1 MRNGDDNRQ
10 KEHKAIRNMSKKRT
24 NSRADLKKV
33 LDRGH
38 HKEKVMEEGDV
49 LPNEEEIAYIDMAD
63 NEESA
68 PMHSSIEQSEN
79 TELEQKEKAGKQ
91 ELHPLSDEEKKECLD
106 VIRERWPQIKTKV
119 GLLDVLNTALV
130 VLYGRDARK
139 LRLRTLNY
147 YAYSS
152 HNKNRYITFQVP
164 KKKKGEFRTIDA
176 PCAGLKMIQRALNL
190 IFQTIYIPH
199 EAAMGFVPGRSVVT
213 NAKVHVGQKYVY
225 NIDLKD
231 FFPSITSGRL
241 FKRLLVAPFSMDKKV
256 ASLVADLCCYT
267 NANGQNVL
275 PQGAP
280 TSPTITNFISE
291 HLDRKL
297 SKLAR
302 AYGMKYTRYADDI
315 TFSCSSNIFAEDGKF
330 CKSLRNII
338 EQEEHFT
345 INSNKTRLCHV
356 GERQEVTGLT
366 VNERPNVTRRYVK
379 QVRLFLHIWEAKGLP
394 EAQRLFEKHY
404 TPKTTRPN
412 VGIPHIENVI
422 AGKLLYL
429 KMVKG
434 EDDGTYMKLYE
445 HFLKLITSTEG
456 VENSTLDKKL
466 VNSNTSS
473 NLIGQD
479 MDSLVQDLNVTLDS
493 IISNYG

>member
-1 MRNGDDNRQ
+1 
-10 KEHKAIRNMSKKRT
+10 MSKKKA
-24 NSRADLKKV
+24 NSKSDLKKV
-33 LDRGH
+33 LDRNRP
-38 HKEKVMEEGDV
+38 KEEKVAAKVDMQMEAEEGVAIIDFDDDSASSSEDV
-49 LPNEEEIAYIDMAD
+49 Q
-63 NEESA
+63 
-68 PMHSSIEQSEN
+68 IETTGN
-79 TELEQKEKAGKQ
+79 PKTEQKEDCVKQ
-91 ELHPLSDEEKKECLD
+91 VTHPLSEEEKEECLAE
-106 VIRERWPQIKTKV
+106 IRERWPHIKTKES
-119 GLLDVLNTALV
+119 LLSILNVALIL
-130 VLYGRDARK
+130 LYGRDARK
-139 LRLRTLNY
+139 LTLRMLNY

-152 HNKNRYITFQVP
+152 HNKKRYITFQVP

-190 IFQTIYIPH
+190 IFQTIYTPH
-199 EAAMGFVPGRSVVT
+199 EAAMGFVPHRSVVT
-213 NAKVHVGQKYVY
+213 NARVHVGQKYVY

-241 FKRLLVAPFSMDKKV
+241 FKRLLVAPFNMDEEM
-256 ASLVADLCCYT
+256 ASLVTDLCCYT
-267 NANGQNVL
+267 NADGKNVL

-315 TFSCSSNIFAEDGKF
+315 TFSCSSNMFAEDGKF

-338 EQEEHFT
+338 EEEEHFK
-345 INSNKTRLCHV
+345 INTDKTRLCHS

-366 VNERPNVTRRYVK
+366 VNEQTNVTRKYVK
-379 QVRLFLHIWEAKGLP
+379 QIRLFLHIWEAKGLP

-434 EDDGTYMKLYE
+434 ENDETYRKLTARLE
-445 HFLKLITSTEG
+445 QLVGISNAPSISPMPTNNLVTNKKTT
-456 VENSTLDKKL
+456 NSVTL
-466 VNSNTSS
+466 SS
-473 NLIGQD
+473 NEILEEFI
-479 MDSLVQDLNVTLDS
+479 VLNALLE
-493 IISNYG
+493 

>member
-1 MRNGDDNRQ
+1 M
-10 KEHKAIRNMSKKRT
+10 
-24 NSRADLKKV
+24 
-33 LDRGH
+33 
-38 HKEKVMEEGDV
+38 
-49 LPNEEEIAYIDMAD
+49 
-63 NEESA
+63 
-68 PMHSSIEQSEN
+68 
-79 TELEQKEKAGKQ
+79 
-91 ELHPLSDEEKKECLD
+91 
-106 VIRERWPQIKTKV
+106 
-119 GLLDVLNTALV
+119 
-130 VLYGRDARK
+130 
-139 LRLRTLNY
+139 LNY

-152 HNKNRYITFQVP
+152 HNKKRYITFQVP

-190 IFQTIYIPH
+190 IFQTIYTPH
-199 EAAMGFVPGRSVVT
+199 EAAMGFVPHRSVVT
-213 NAKVHVGQKYVY
+213 NARVHVGQKYVY

-241 FKRLLVAPFSMDKKV
+241 FKRLQVAPFSMDKKM
-256 ASLVADLCCYT
+256 ASIVTDLCCYT
-267 NANGQNVL
+267 NADGKNVL

-315 TFSCSSNIFAEDGKF
+315 TFSCSSNMFAEDDKF

-338 EQEEHFT
+338 ENEEHFK
-345 INSNKTRLCHV
+345 INTDKTRLCHS

-366 VNERPNVTRRYVK
+366 VNEQTNVTRKYVK
-379 QVRLFLHIWEAKGLP
+379 QIRLFLHIWEAKGLP
-394 EAQRLFEKHY
+394 EAQRFFEKHY

-429 KMVKG
+429 KMVIGMTSIK
-434 EDDGTYMKLYE
+434 E
-445 HFLKLITSTEG
+445 FLLG
-456 VENSTLDKKL
+456 
-466 VNSNTSS
+466 
-473 NLIGQD
+473 
-479 MDSLVQDLNVTLDS
+479 
-493 IISNYG
+493 

>member
-1 MRNGDDNRQ
+1 M
-10 KEHKAIRNMSKKRT
+10 KL
-24 NSRADLKKV
+24 SREYL
-33 LDRGH
+33 
-38 HKEKVMEEGDV
+38 
-49 LPNEEEIAYIDMAD
+49 
-63 NEESA
+63 
-68 PMHSSIEQSEN
+68 
-79 TELEQKEKAGKQ
+79 
-91 ELHPLSDEEKKECLD
+91 
-106 VIRERWPQIKTKV
+106 
-119 GLLDVLNTALV
+119 
-130 VLYGRDARK
+130 
-139 LRLRTLNY
+139 
-147 YAYSS
+147 
-152 HNKNRYITFQVP
+152 
-164 KKKKGEFRTIDA
+164 
-176 PCAGLKMIQRALNL
+176 
-190 IFQTIYIPH
+190 
-199 EAAMGFVPGRSVVT
+199 
-213 NAKVHVGQKYVY
+213 
-225 NIDLKD
+225 
-231 FFPSITSGRL
+231 
-241 FKRLLVAPFSMDKKV
+241 
-256 ASLVADLCCYT
+256 YT
-267 NANGQNVL
+267 NADGKNVL

-280 TSPTITNFISE
+280 TSPTVTNFISE

-315 TFSCSSNIFAEDGKF
+315 TFSCSSNMFAEDGKF
-330 CKSLRNII
+330 CKSLHNII
-338 EQEEHFT
+338 EKEEHFT
-345 INSNKTRLCHV
+345 INPDKTRLCHV

-445 HFLKLITSTEG
+445 HYLKLVASTGG
-456 VENSTLDKKL
+456 VGDSSSDKKL

-473 NLIGQD
+473 NLVGQD
-479 MDSLVQDLNVTLDS
+479 MDFLLQDLNVTLDS

>member
-1 MRNGDDNRQ
+1 
-10 KEHKAIRNMSKKRT
+10 MSKKKA
-24 NSRADLKKV
+24 NSKSDLKKV
-33 LDRGH
+33 LDRNRQ
-38 HKEKVMEEGDV
+38 KEEKVVAKVDMQIEAAEEVAIIDFDDDDTSSS
-49 LPNEEEIAYIDMAD
+49 EEVQ
-63 NEESA
+63 
-68 PMHSSIEQSEN
+68 IEPTGNPKPDQREDG
-79 TELEQKEKAGKQ
+79 AKQ
-91 ELHPLSDEEKKECLD
+91 VAHPLSEEEKEECLEE
-106 VIRERWPQIKTKV
+106 IRERWPHIKTKES
-119 GLLDVLNTALV
+119 LLSILNVALIF
-130 VLYGRDARK
+130 LYGRNARK
-139 LRLRTLNY
+139 LTLRMLNY

-152 HNKNRYITFQVP
+152 HNKKRYITFQVP

-190 IFQTIYIPH
+190 IFQTIYSPH
-199 EAAMGFVPGRSVVT
+199 DAAMGFVPQRSVVT

-241 FKRLLVAPFSMDKKV
+241 FKRLQVAPFNMDKNM
-256 ASLVADLCCYT
+256 ASLVTDLCCYT
-267 NANGQNVL
+267 NADGKNVL

-302 AYGMKYTRYADDI
+302 AYGMRYTRYADDI
-315 TFSCSSNIFAEDGKF
+315 TFSCSSNMFAEDGKF

-338 EQEEHFT
+338 ENEEHFK
-345 INSNKTRLCHV
+345 INTDKTRLCHS

-366 VNERPNVTRRYVK
+366 VNEQTNVTRKYIK
-379 QVRLFLHIWEAKGLP
+379 QIRLFLHIWEAKGLP

-434 EDDGTYMKLYE
+434 ENDETYRKLTARLE
-445 HFLKLITSTEG
+445 QLVGISNAPSISPMPTNNLVTNKNTT
-456 VENSTLDKKL
+456 NSVTL
-466 VNSNTSS
+466 SS
-473 NLIGQD
+473 NEILEEFIA
-479 MDSLVQDLNVTLDS
+479 LNALLE
-493 IISNYG
+493 

>member
-1 MRNGDDNRQ
+1 
-10 KEHKAIRNMSKKRT
+10 MSKKKA
-24 NSRADLKKV
+24 NSKSDLKKV
-33 LDRGH
+33 LDRNRP
-38 HKEKVMEEGDV
+38 KEEKVAAKVDMQMEA
-49 LPNEEEIAYIDMAD
+49 EEEVAIIDFD
-63 NEESA
+63 DDSA
-68 PMHSSIEQSEN
+68 SSSEDVQIETTGN
-79 TELEQKEKAGKQ
+79 PKTEQKEDGVKQ
-91 ELHPLSDEEKKECLD
+91 VTHPLSEEEKEECLEE
-106 VIRERWPQIKTKV
+106 IRERWPHIKTKES
-119 GLLDVLNTALV
+119 LLSILNVALIL
-130 VLYGRDARK
+130 LYGRDARK
-139 LRLRTLNY
+139 LTLRMLNY

-152 HNKNRYITFQVP
+152 HNKKRYITFQVP

-199 EAAMGFVPGRSVVT
+199 EAAMGFVPHRSVVT

-241 FKRLLVAPFSMDKKV
+241 FKRLQVAPFSMDKKM
-256 ASLVADLCCYT
+256 ASIVTDLCCYT
-267 NANGQNVL
+267 NADGKNVL

-297 SKLAR
+297 TKLAR
-302 AYGMKYTRYADDI
+302 AYGMRYTRYADDI
-315 TFSCSSNIFAEDGKF
+315 TFSCSSNMFAEDGKF

-338 EQEEHFT
+338 EEEEHFK
-345 INSNKTRLCHV
+345 INTDKTRLCHS

-366 VNERPNVTRRYVK
+366 VNEQTNVTRKYVK
-379 QVRLFLHIWEAKGLP
+379 QIRLFLHIWEAKGLP
-394 EAQRLFEKHY
+394 EAQRFFEKHY

-434 EDDGTYMKLYE
+434 ENDETYRKLYE
-445 HFLKLITSTEG
+445 RLIKIFTGDANESEPAA
-456 VENSTLDKKL
+456 
-466 VNSNTSS
+466 NTPD
-473 NLIGQD
+473 NNKNNTPKQD
-479 MDSLVQDLNVTLDS
+479 TNSLVDDLNASLDA
-493 IISNYG
+493 IINSYG

>member
-1 MRNGDDNRQ
+1 MGMTIAKRKKNV
-10 KEHKAIRNMSKKRT
+10 RNMSKKRT
-24 NSRADLKKV
+24 NNKADLKKI

-38 HKEKVMEEGDV
+38 HKERATEEIDM
-49 LPNEEEIAYIDMAD
+49 LQNAEEVIAYIDLAD
-63 NEESA
+63 VEQSA
-68 PMHSSIEQSEN
+68 PADSPIAQNEN
-79 TELEQKEKAGKQ
+79 TEPNLKEDEGKH
-91 ELHPLSDEEKKECLD
+91 EFHPLSDEEKKEYLD
-106 VIRERWPQIKTKV
+106 SIREKWPKIKTKV
-119 GLLDVLNTALV
+119 GLLDVLNTALI
-130 VLYGRDARK
+130 VLYGKDVRRLK
-139 LRLRTLNY
+139 LRTLNY

-152 HNKNRYITFQVP
+152 HNKKRYITFQVP
-164 KKKKGEFRTIDA
+164 KKKKGEFRTIYA
-176 PCAGLKMIQRALNL
+176 PCTGLKMIQRALNL
-190 IFQTIYIPH
+190 IFQTIYSPH

-213 NAKVHVGQKYVY
+213 NSQVHVGQKYVY

-241 FKRLLVAPFSMDKKV
+241 FKRLLVAPFCMDKKV

-315 TFSCSSNIFAEDGKF
+315 TFSCSSNMFAEDGKF

-345 INSNKTRLCHV
+345 INPDKTRLCHV

-366 VNERPNVTRRYVK
+366 VNKQPNVTRKYIK

-394 EAQRLFEKHY
+394 EAQRFFEKYY

-412 VGIPHIENVI
+412 VGIPHIENVV

-429 KMVKG
+429 KMVVGKDN
-434 EDDGTYMKLYE
+434 EMYRRLNSRIVALLNTRSETNMMLPT
-445 HFLKLITSTEG
+445 LK
-456 VENSTLDKKL
+456 
-466 VNSNTSS
+466 
-473 NLIGQD
+473 
-479 MDSLVQDLNVTLDS
+479 DS
-493 IISNYG
+493 IDIKLSSDKEILEEFIALNELLE

>member
-1 MRNGDDNRQ
+1 
-10 KEHKAIRNMSKKRT
+10 MSKKKA
-24 NSRADLKKV
+24 NSKSDLKKV
-33 LDRGH
+33 LDRNRP
-38 HKEKVMEEGDV
+38 KEEKVAAKVDMQMES
-49 LPNEEEIAYIDMAD
+49 EEEVAIIDFD
-63 NEESA
+63 DDSA
-68 PMHSSIEQSEN
+68 SSSEDVQIETTGN
-79 TELEQKEKAGKQ
+79 PKTEQKEDGVKQ
-91 ELHPLSDEEKKECLD
+91 VTHPLSEEEKEECLAE
-106 VIRERWPQIKTKV
+106 IRERWPHIKTKES
-119 GLLDVLNTALV
+119 LLSILNVALIL
-130 VLYGRDARK
+130 LYGRDARK
-139 LRLRTLNY
+139 LTLRMLNY

-152 HNKNRYITFQVP
+152 HNKKRYITFQVP

-190 IFQTIYIPH
+190 IFHTIYTPH
-199 EAAMGFVPGRSVVT
+199 EAAMGFVPHRSVVT
-213 NAKVHVGQKYVY
+213 NARVHVGQKYVY

-241 FKRLLVAPFSMDKKV
+241 FKRLQVAPFSMDKKM
-256 ASLVADLCCYT
+256 ASLVTDLCCYT
-267 NANGQNVL
+267 NADGKNVL

-315 TFSCSSNIFAEDGKF
+315 TFSCSSNMFAEDGKF

-338 EQEEHFT
+338 EEEEHFK
-345 INSNKTRLCHV
+345 INTDKTRLCHS

-366 VNERPNVTRRYVK
+366 VNEQTNVTRKYVK
-379 QVRLFLHIWEAKGLP
+379 QIRLFLHIWEAKGLP

-434 EDDGTYMKLYE
+434 EKDDIYRKINARLDLLVGMGKAPSINPMPTNTPVTNTKE
-445 HFLKLITSTEG
+445 I
-456 VENSTLDKKL
+456 NSVTL
-466 VNSNTSS
+466 SS
-473 NLIGQD
+473 NEILDEFIA
-479 MDSLVQDLNVTLDS
+479 LNALLE
-493 IISNYG
+493 

>member
-1 MRNGDDNRQ
+1 MSDGNGNRE
-10 KEHKAIRNMSKKRT
+10 KGNKNKHSMSKRKA
-24 NSRADLKKV
+24 NSKSDLKKV
-33 LDRGH
+33 LDRNRPK
-38 HKEKVMEEGDV
+38 KEKVAAKVDMQMEA
-49 LPNEEEIAYIDMAD
+49 EEEAAIIDFDDDGA
-63 NEESA
+63 
-68 PMHSSIEQSEN
+68 SSSEDVQIEPTGN
-79 TELEQKEKAGKQ
+79 PKTEQKKDGVKQ
-91 ELHPLSDEEKKECLD
+91 VAHPLSEEEKEECLEE
-106 VIRERWPQIKTKV
+106 IRERWPHIKTKES
-119 GLLDVLNTALV
+119 LLSILNVALTI
-130 VLYGRDARK
+130 LYGRDARK
-139 LRLRTLNY
+139 LTLRMLNY

-152 HNKNRYITFQVP
+152 HNKKRYVTFQVP

-176 PCAGLKMIQRALNL
+176 PCAGLKMFQRALNL
-190 IFQTIYIPH
+190 IFQTIYTPH
-199 EAAMGFVPGRSVVT
+199 EAAMGFVPHRSVVT
-213 NAKVHVGQKYVY
+213 NARVHVGQKYVY

-241 FKRLLVAPFSMDKKV
+241 FKRLLVAPFSMDKKM
-256 ASLVADLCCYT
+256 ASIVTDLCCYT
-267 NANGQNVL
+267 NADGRNVL

-315 TFSCSSNIFAEDGKF
+315 TFSCSSNLFAKDGKF
-330 CKSLRNII
+330 CKSLHNIV
-338 EQEEHFT
+338 ENEEHFK
-345 INSNKTRLCHV
+345 INTNKTRLCHS

-366 VNERPNVTRRYVK
+366 VNEQTNVTRKYVK
-379 QVRLFLHIWEAKGLP
+379 QIRLFLHIWEAKGLP

-434 EDDGTYMKLYE
+434 ENDETYRKLYE
-445 HFLKLITSTEG
+445 RLMKIFTGDANESEPSASTHD
-456 VENSTLDKKL
+456 NNK
-466 VNSNTSS
+466 NNTSK
-473 NLIGQD
+473 QD
-479 MDSLVQDLNVTLDS
+479 TNSLVDDLNASLDA
-493 IISNYG
+493 IINSHG

>member
-1 MRNGDDNRQ
+1 
-10 KEHKAIRNMSKKRT
+10 MSKKKA
-24 NSRADLKKV
+24 NSKSDLKKV
-33 LDRGH
+33 LDRNR
-38 HKEKVMEEGDV
+38 HKEEKVAPKVDMQIDA
-49 LPNEEEIAYIDMAD
+49 EEEVAYIDLEDVDTNLSAD
-63 NEESA
+63 VQNDQNDNAE
-68 PMHSSIEQSEN
+68 PD
-79 TELEQKEKAGKQ
+79 QKEDSGKQ
-91 ELHPLSDEEKKECLD
+91 NAHPLSEEEKEECLEE
-106 VIRERWPQIKTKV
+106 IRERWPHIKTKESLV
-119 GLLDVLNTALV
+119 SILNVALIL
-130 VLYGRDARK
+130 LYGKDARK
-139 LRLRTLNY
+139 LTLRMLNY

-152 HNKNRYITFQVP
+152 HNKKRYITFQVP

-190 IFQTIYIPH
+190 IFQTIYTPH
-199 EAAMGFVPGRSVVT
+199 EAAMGFVPHRSVVT
-213 NAKVHVGQKYVY
+213 NARVHVGQKYVY

-241 FKRLLVAPFSMDKKV
+241 FKRLQVAPFSMDKKM
-256 ASLVADLCCYT
+256 ASLVTDLCCYT
-267 NANGQNVL
+267 NADGKNVL

-315 TFSCSSNIFAEDGKF
+315 TFSCSSNMFAEDGKF
-330 CKSLRNII
+330 CKSLHNIV
-338 EQEEHFT
+338 ENEEHFK
-345 INSNKTRLCHV
+345 INTDKTRLCHS

-366 VNERPNVTRRYVK
+366 VNEHTNVTRKYVK
-379 QVRLFLHIWEAKGLP
+379 QIRLFLHIWEAKGLP
-394 EAQRLFEKHY
+394 EAQRFFEKHY

-434 EDDGTYMKLYE
+434 EKDDIYRKINAKLDLLVGME
-445 HFLKLITSTEG
+445 KAPSINPMPTNTPVTNTKEI
-456 VENSTLDKKL
+456 NSVTL
-466 VNSNTSS
+466 SS
-473 NLIGQD
+473 NEILEEF
-479 MDSLVQDLNVTLDS
+479 VALNALLE
-493 IISNYG
+493 

>member
-1 MRNGDDNRQ
+1 
-10 KEHKAIRNMSKKRT
+10 MSKKKA
-24 NSRADLKKV
+24 NSKSDLKKV
-33 LDRGH
+33 LDRNRP
-38 HKEKVMEEGDV
+38 KEEKVAAKVDMQMEA
-49 LPNEEEIAYIDMAD
+49 EEEVAIIDFD
-63 NEESA
+63 DDSA
-68 PMHSSIEQSEN
+68 SSSEDVQIETTGN
-79 TELEQKEKAGKQ
+79 PKTEQKEDGVKQ
-91 ELHPLSDEEKKECLD
+91 VTHPLSEEEKEECLAE
-106 VIRERWPQIKTKV
+106 IRERWPHIKTKES
-119 GLLDVLNTALV
+119 LLSILNVALIL
-130 VLYGRDARK
+130 LYGRDARK
-139 LRLRTLNY
+139 LTLRMLNY

-152 HNKNRYITFQVP
+152 HNKKRYITFQVP

-199 EAAMGFVPGRSVVT
+199 EAAMGFVPHRSVVT
-213 NAKVHVGQKYVY
+213 NARVHVGQKYVY

-241 FKRLLVAPFSMDKKV
+241 FKRLQVAPFSMDKKM
-256 ASLVADLCCYT
+256 ASIVTDLCCYT
-267 NANGQNVL
+267 NADGKNVL

-315 TFSCSSNIFAEDGKF
+315 TFSCSSNMFAEDGKF

-338 EQEEHFT
+338 EEEEHFK
-345 INSNKTRLCHV
+345 INTDKTRLCHS

-366 VNERPNVTRRYVK
+366 VNEQTNVTQKYVK
-379 QVRLFLHIWEAKGLP
+379 QIRLFLHIWEAKGLP
-394 EAQRLFEKHY
+394 EAQRFFEKHY

-429 KMVKG
+429 KMVIG
-434 EDDGTYMKLYE
+434 EDRDMYKRLASRLDVLVGNTQE
-445 HFLKLITSTEG
+445 S
-456 VENSTLDKKL
+456 NSTDISPKDKGVVSVSEEGKL
-466 VNSNTSS
+466 P
-473 NLIGQD
+473 LEKEI
-479 MDSLVQDLNVTLDS
+479 LRELNALRELLE
-493 IISNYG
+493 

>member
-1 MRNGDDNRQ
+1 
-10 KEHKAIRNMSKKRT
+10 MSKKKA
-24 NSRADLKKV
+24 NSKSDLKKV
-33 LDRGH
+33 LDRNRKKEEKVVAKIDMQIEAEEEVAIIDFDDDGASSSEDVQIEPTGNPKTE
-38 HKEKVMEEGDV
+38 HKEDGV
-49 LPNEEEIAYIDMAD
+49 
-63 NEESA
+63 
-68 PMHSSIEQSEN
+68 
-79 TELEQKEKAGKQ
+79 KQ
-91 ELHPLSDEEKKECLD
+91 DIHPLSEEEKEECLEE
-106 VIRERWPQIKTKV
+106 IREGWPHVKTKES
-119 GLLDVLNTALV
+119 LLSILNVALTF
-130 VLYGRDARK
+130 LYGRDARK
-139 LRLRTLNY
+139 LTLRMLNY

-152 HNKNRYITFQVP
+152 HNKKRYVTFQVP

-190 IFQTIYIPH
+190 IFQTIYTPH
-199 EAAMGFVPGRSVVT
+199 EAAMGFVPQRSVVT
-213 NAKVHVGQKYVY
+213 NARVHVGQKYVY

-241 FKRLLVAPFSMDKKV
+241 FKRLQVAPFSMDKKM
-256 ASLVADLCCYT
+256 ASIVTDLCCYT
-267 NANGQNVL
+267 NADGKNVL

-315 TFSCSSNIFAEDGKF
+315 TFSCSSNMFAEDGKF
-330 CKSLRNII
+330 CKSLHNII
-338 EQEEHFT
+338 EKEEHFT
-345 INSNKTRLCHV
+345 INPDKTRICHV

-366 VNERPNVTRRYVK
+366 VNERPNVTRRYIK

-445 HFLKLITSTEG
+445 HFLKLIASTEG
-456 VENSTLDKKL
+456 VEDSTLDKKL

-479 MDSLVQDLNVTLDS
+479 MDFLVQDLNVTLDS

>member
-1 MRNGDDNRQ
+1 
-10 KEHKAIRNMSKKRT
+10 MSKKT
-24 NSRADLKKV
+24 NNKTDLKKV
-33 LDRGH
+33 LDRNH
-38 HKEKVMEEGDV
+38 HKEEMVVAKVDMQME
-49 LPNEEEIAYIDMAD
+49 PEEEIADIDLAD
-63 NEESA
+63 DDVPS
-68 PMHSSIEQSEN
+68 MVTQSEQDVKAKLN
-79 TELEQKEKAGKQ
+79 QKENDAKYDI
-91 ELHPLSDEEKKECLD
+91 HPLSEDEKEECLE
-106 VIRERWPQIKTKV
+106 VIRERWPQIKTKES
-119 GLLDVLNTALV
+119 LLSILNVALLL
-130 VLYGRDARK
+130 LYGRDARK
-139 LRLRTLNY
+139 LTLRMLNY

-152 HNKNRYITFQVP
+152 HNQKRYITFQVP

-190 IFQTIYIPH
+190 IFQTIYTPH
-199 EAAMGFVPGRSVVT
+199 EAAMGFVPHRSVVT

-241 FKRLLVAPFSMDKKV
+241 FKRLQVAPFNMDEKI
-256 ASLVADLCCYT
+256 ASLVTDLCCYT
-267 NANGQNVL
+267 NADGKNVL

-315 TFSCSSNIFAEDGKF
+315 TFSCSSNMFAEEGKF

-338 EQEEHFT
+338 EEEEHFK
-345 INSNKTRLCHV
+345 INTDKTRLCHS

-366 VNERPNVTRRYVK
+366 VNEHTNVTRKYVK
-379 QVRLFLHIWEAKGLP
+379 QVRLLLHIWEAKGIS
-394 EAQRLFEKHY
+394 EAQWFFEKHY
-404 TPKTTRPN
+404 TSKTTRSN
-412 VGIPHIENVI
+412 AGIPHIENVI

-434 EDDGTYMKLYE
+434 EHNEIYRKMNTRRDRLVTVGQSASVFTSDLTRKKIPSVPIENILSDDRKVLE
-445 HFLKLITSTEG
+445 EFIA
-456 VENSTLDKKL
+456 
-466 VNSNTSS
+466 
-473 NLIGQD
+473 
-479 MDSLVQDLNVTLDS
+479 LNRLLE
-493 IISNYG
+493 

>member
-1 MRNGDDNRQ
+1 
-10 KEHKAIRNMSKKRT
+10 MSKKKT
-24 NSRADLKKV
+24 NRKSELKKV
-33 LDRGH
+33 LDRNRQ
-38 HKEKVMEEGDV
+38 KEEKVAVKVDMQMEAERTD
-49 LPNEEEIAYIDMAD
+49 AYIDD
-63 NEESA
+63 NASVLFTNVQINPTGKPE
-68 PMHSSIEQSEN
+68 P
-79 TELEQKEKAGKQ
+79 EQKEGGAKQ
-91 ELHPLSDEEKKECLD
+91 DTHPLSEEEKKECLEE
-106 VIRERWPQIKTKV
+106 IRERWPHIKTKES
-119 GLLDVLNTALV
+119 LLSILNIALIF
-130 VLYGRDARK
+130 LYGKDARK
-139 LRLRTLNY
+139 LTLRMMNY

-152 HNKNRYITFQVP
+152 HNKNRYVTFQVP

-190 IFQTIYIPH
+190 IFQTIYTPH
-199 EAAMGFVPGRSVVT
+199 EAAMGFVPQRSVVT
-213 NAKVHVGQKYVY
+213 NARVHMGQKYVY

-241 FKRLLVAPFSMDKKV
+241 FKRLQVAPFCMDKKM
-256 ASLVADLCCYT
+256 ASIVTDLCCYT
-267 NANGQNVL
+267 NADGKNVL

-302 AYGMKYTRYADDI
+302 AYGMRYTRYADDI
-315 TFSCSSNIFAEDGKF
+315 TFSCSSNMFAEDGKF

-338 EQEEHFT
+338 ENEEHFK
-345 INSNKTRLCHV
+345 INTDKTRLCHC

-366 VNERPNVTRRYVK
+366 VNERTNVTRKYVK
-379 QVRLFLHIWEAKGLP
+379 QIRLFLHIWEAKGLP

-434 EDDGTYMKLYE
+434 EKDETYRKLYE
-445 HFLKLITSTEG
+445 RLMKIFTGDANESEPAASTP
-456 VENSTLDKKL
+456 DKNK
-466 VNSNTSS
+466 
-473 NLIGQD
+473 NLISKQGTNTLLD
-479 MDSLVQDLNVTLDS
+479 DLNASLDA
-493 IISNYG
+493 IINNYG

>member
-1 MRNGDDNRQ
+1 MSNGNDNREKGNKNKQ
-10 KEHKAIRNMSKKRT
+10 SMSKKKT
-24 NSRADLKKV
+24 NGKSDLKKV
-33 LDRGH
+33 LDHNRQKKG
-38 HKEKVMEEGDV
+38 KAVEKVDMQVEA
-49 LPNEEEIAYIDMAD
+49 EEEIPIIDIDDDDPVLLMGMEFGPD
-63 NEESA
+63 DDPEPDPKEEGAKQDSR
-68 PMHSSIEQSEN
+68 HLSE
-79 TELEQKEKAGKQ
+79 
-91 ELHPLSDEEKKECLD
+91 EEKEACLEE
-106 VIRERWPQIKTKV
+106 IRVGWSQMKTKESLV
-119 GLLDVLNTALV
+119 SILNVALTI
-130 VLYGRDARK
+130 LYGRDARK
-139 LRLRTLNY
+139 LTLRMLNY

-152 HNKNRYITFQVP
+152 HNKKRYVTFQVP

-190 IFQTIYIPH
+190 IFQTIYTPH
-199 EAAMGFVPGRSVVT
+199 EAAMGFVPHRSVVT
-213 NAKVHVGQKYVY
+213 NARVHVGQKYVY

-241 FKRLLVAPFSMDKKV
+241 FKRLQVAPFSMDKKM
-256 ASLVADLCCYT
+256 ASIITDLCCYT
-267 NANGQNVL
+267 NADGKNVL

-315 TFSCSSNIFAEDGKF
+315 TFSCSSNMFAEDGKF

-338 EQEEHFT
+338 EEEEHFK
-345 INSNKTRLCHV
+345 INTDKTRLCHS

-366 VNERPNVTRRYVK
+366 VNEQTNVTRKYVK
-379 QVRLFLHIWEAKGLP
+379 QIRLFLHIWEAKGLP
-394 EAQRLFEKHY
+394 EAQRFFEKHY

-422 AGKLLYL
+422 VGKLLYL

-434 EDDGTYMKLYE
+434 ENDETYRKLYE
-445 HFLKLITSTEG
+445 RLMKIFTGDANESKPAASTHD
-456 VENSTLDKKL
+456 NNK
-466 VNSNTSS
+466 NNTSK
-473 NLIGQD
+473 QD
-479 MDSLVQDLNVTLDS
+479 TNSLVEDLNASLDA
-493 IISNYG
+493 IINSYG

>member
-1 MRNGDDNRQ
+1 
-10 KEHKAIRNMSKKRT
+10 MSKKKA
-24 NSRADLKKV
+24 NSKSDLKKV
-33 LDRGH
+33 LDRNRK
-38 HKEKVMEEGDV
+38 KEEKIVAKVDMQMEA
-49 LPNEEEIAYIDMAD
+49 EEEVAIIDFD
-63 NEESA
+63 DDSA
-68 PMHSSIEQSEN
+68 SSSEDVQIETTGN
-79 TELEQKEKAGKQ
+79 PKTEQKEDGVKQ
-91 ELHPLSDEEKKECLD
+91 ATHPLSEKEKEECLAD
-106 VIRERWPQIKTKV
+106 IRERWPHIKTKES
-119 GLLDVLNTALV
+119 LLSILNVALTF
-130 VLYGRDARK
+130 LYGKNARK
-139 LRLRTLNY
+139 LTLRMLNY

-152 HNKNRYITFQVP
+152 HNKKRYVTFQVP

-190 IFQTIYIPH
+190 IFQTIYTPH
-199 EAAMGFVPGRSVVT
+199 EAAMGFVPHRSVVT
-213 NAKVHVGQKYVY
+213 NARVHVGQKYVY

-231 FFPSITSGRL
+231 FFPSIISGRL
-241 FKRLLVAPFSMDKKV
+241 FKRLQVAPFNMDKKM
-256 ASLVADLCCYT
+256 ASIVTDLCCYT
-267 NANGQNVL
+267 NADGKNVL

-315 TFSCSSNIFAEDGKF
+315 TFSCSSNMFAEDGKF

-338 EQEEHFT
+338 EEEEHFK
-345 INSNKTRLCHV
+345 INTDKTRLCHS
-356 GERQEVTGLT
+356 GKRQEVTGLT
-366 VNERPNVTRRYVK
+366 VNEQTNVTRKYVK
-379 QVRLFLHIWEAKGLP
+379 QIRLFLHIWEAKGLP

-434 EDDGTYMKLYE
+434 EKDDIYRKINARLDLLVGMGKASSINPIPTNTPVTNTKE
-445 HFLKLITSTEG
+445 I
-456 VENSTLDKKL
+456 NSVTL
-466 VNSNTSS
+466 SS
-473 NLIGQD
+473 NEILEEFIA
-479 MDSLVQDLNVTLDS
+479 LNALLE
-493 IISNYG
+493 

>member
-1 MRNGDDNRQ
+1 MSNGNDNREKGNKKKQ
-10 KEHKAIRNMSKKRT
+10 SMSKKKT
-24 NSRADLKKV
+24 NSKSDLKKV
-33 LDRGH
+33 LDRNR
-38 HKEKVMEEGDV
+38 HKEEKGAAKVDVQMEA
-49 LPNEEEIAYIDMAD
+49 EEEVAFINLDDD
-63 NEESA
+63 NT
-68 PMHSSIEQSEN
+68 SSSEDVQIERTGN
-79 TELEQKEKAGKQ
+79 PKTEQKEDGAKQ
-91 ELHPLSDEEKKECLD
+91 VTHPLSEEEKKECLEE
-106 VIRERWPQIKTKV
+106 IRVGWPQIKTKESLV
-119 GLLDVLNTALV
+119 FILNVALTF
-130 VLYGRDARK
+130 LYGKNARK
-139 LRLRTLNY
+139 LTLRMLNY

-152 HNKNRYITFQVP
+152 HNKKRYVTFQVP

-190 IFQTIYIPH
+190 IFQTIYTPH
-199 EAAMGFVPGRSVVT
+199 EAAMGFVPQRSVVT
-213 NAKVHVGQKYVY
+213 NARVHIGQKYVY

-241 FKRLLVAPFSMDKKV
+241 FKRLQVAPFNMDKKM
-256 ASLVADLCCYT
+256 ASIVTDLCCYT
-267 NANGQNVL
+267 NADGKNVL

-315 TFSCSSNIFAEDGKF
+315 TFSCSSNMFAEDGKF

-338 EQEEHFT
+338 EEEEHFK
-345 INSNKTRLCHV
+345 INTDKTRLCHS

-366 VNERPNVTRRYVK
+366 VNEQTNVTRKYVK
-379 QVRLFLHIWEAKGLP
+379 QIRLFLHVWEAKGLP

-434 EDDGTYMKLYE
+434 EKDETYRKLYE
-445 HFLKLITSTEG
+445 RLMKIFTGDANESEPAASTP
-456 VENSTLDKKL
+456 DKNK
-466 VNSNTSS
+466 
-473 NLIGQD
+473 NLISKQGTNTLLD
-479 MDSLVQDLNVTLDS
+479 DLNASLDA
-493 IISNYG
+493 IINNYG

>member
-1 MRNGDDNRQ
+1 
-10 KEHKAIRNMSKKRT
+10 MSKKKA
-24 NSRADLKKV
+24 NSKSDLKKV
-33 LDRGH
+33 LDRNRP
-38 HKEKVMEEGDV
+38 KEEKVAAKVDMQMEA
-49 LPNEEEIAYIDMAD
+49 EEEVAIIDFD
-63 NEESA
+63 DDSA
-68 PMHSSIEQSEN
+68 SSSEDVQIEPTGN
-79 TELEQKEKAGKQ
+79 PKTEQKEDGVKQ
-91 ELHPLSDEEKKECLD
+91 VAHPLSEEEKEECLEE
-106 VIRERWPQIKTKV
+106 IRERWPHIKTKES
-119 GLLDVLNTALV
+119 LLSILNVALTI
-130 VLYGRDARK
+130 LYGRDARK
-139 LRLRTLNY
+139 LTLRMLNY

-152 HNKNRYITFQVP
+152 HNKKRYISFQVP

-190 IFQTIYIPH
+190 IFQTIYTPH
-199 EAAMGFVPGRSVVT
+199 EAAMGFVPHRSVVT
-213 NAKVHVGQKYVY
+213 NARVHVGQKYVY

-241 FKRLLVAPFSMDKKV
+241 FKRLLVAPFSMDKKM
-256 ASLVADLCCYT
+256 ASIVTDLCCYT
-267 NANGQNVL
+267 NADGKNVL

-315 TFSCSSNIFAEDGKF
+315 TFSCSSNMFAEDGRF
-330 CKSLRNII
+330 CKSLHNII
-338 EQEEHFT
+338 ENEEHFK
-345 INSNKTRLCHV
+345 INADKTRLCHS

-366 VNERPNVTRRYVK
+366 VNEQTNVTRKYVK
-379 QVRLFLHIWEAKGLP
+379 QIRLFLHIWEAKGLP

-434 EDDGTYMKLYE
+434 EKDETYRKLNE
-445 HFLKLITSTEG
+445 RLLKLFTGNNNGESVPTNIATF
-456 VENSTLDKKL
+456 NNKNYLPKQD
-466 VNSNTSS
+466 SS
-473 NLIGQD
+473 
-479 MDSLVQDLNVTLDS
+479 SLVEDLNASLDA
-493 IISNYG
+493 IINNYG

>member
-1 MRNGDDNRQ
+1 
-10 KEHKAIRNMSKKRT
+10 MSKKKA
-24 NSRADLKKV
+24 NSKSDLKKV
-33 LDRGH
+33 LDRNR
-38 HKEKVMEEGDV
+38 HKEEKVAAKVGMQMEA
-49 LPNEEEIAYIDMAD
+49 EEEVAIIDFD
-63 NEESA
+63 DDSA
-68 PMHSSIEQSEN
+68 SSSEDVQIETTGN
-79 TELEQKEKAGKQ
+79 PKTEQKEDGVKQ
-91 ELHPLSDEEKKECLD
+91 VTHPLSEEEKKECLEE
-106 VIRERWPQIKTKV
+106 IRERWPRIKTKES
-119 GLLDVLNTALV
+119 LLSILNIALIL
-130 VLYGRDARK
+130 LYGRDARK
-139 LRLRTLNY
+139 LTLRMLNY

-152 HNKNRYITFQVP
+152 HNKKRYITFQVP

-190 IFQTIYIPH
+190 IFQTIYTPH
-199 EAAMGFVPGRSVVT
+199 EAAMGFVPHRSVVT
-213 NAKVHVGQKYVY
+213 NARVHVGQKYVY

-241 FKRLLVAPFSMDKKV
+241 FKRLLVAPFSMDKKM
-256 ASLVADLCCYT
+256 ASIVTDLCCYT
-267 NANGQNVL
+267 NADGKNVL

-315 TFSCSSNIFAEDGKF
+315 TFSCSSNMFAEDGKF

-338 EQEEHFT
+338 ENEEHFK
-345 INSNKTRLCHV
+345 INTDKTRLCHS

-366 VNERPNVTRRYVK
+366 VNEQTNVTRKYVK
-379 QVRLFLHIWEAKGLP
+379 QIRLFLHIWEAKGLP

-429 KMVKG
+429 KMVIG
-434 EDDGTYMKLYE
+434 EDRDMYKRLASRLDILVGNTQE
-445 HFLKLITSTEG
+445 S
-456 VENSTLDKKL
+456 NSTDISPKDKGVLSVPEKGKL
-466 VNSNTSS
+466 PAEKEILIELNT
-473 NLIGQD
+473 LIE
-479 MDSLVQDLNVTLDS
+479 LLE
-493 IISNYG
+493 

>member
-1 MRNGDDNRQ
+1 MSNGNDNRE
-10 KEHKAIRNMSKKRT
+10 KGHKNKHSMSKKKA
-24 NSRADLKKV
+24 NSKSDLKKV
-33 LDRGH
+33 LDRNRP
-38 HKEKVMEEGDV
+38 KEEKVAAKVDMQMEA
-49 LPNEEEIAYIDMAD
+49 EEEAAIIDFDD
-63 NEESA
+63 NGA
-68 PMHSSIEQSEN
+68 SSSEDVQIEPTGN
-79 TELEQKEKAGKQ
+79 PKTEQKEDGVKQ
-91 ELHPLSDEEKKECLD
+91 VAHPLSEEEKEACLEEIRVGWSQMKTKESLLSILD
-106 VIRERWPQIKTKV
+106 V
-119 GLLDVLNTALV
+119 ALIL
-130 VLYGRDARK
+130 LYGRDARK
-139 LRLRTLNY
+139 LTLRMLNY

-152 HNKNRYITFQVP
+152 HNKKRYVTFQVP

-190 IFQTIYIPH
+190 IFQTIYTPH
-199 EAAMGFVPGRSVVT
+199 EAAMGFVPHRSVVT
-213 NAKVHVGQKYVY
+213 NARVHVGQKYVY

-241 FKRLLVAPFSMDKKV
+241 FKRLLVAPFSMDKKM
-256 ASLVADLCCYT
+256 ASIVTDLCCYT
-267 NANGQNVL
+267 NADGKNVL

-315 TFSCSSNIFAEDGKF
+315 TFSCSSNMFAEDGKF

-338 EQEEHFT
+338 EEEEHFK
-345 INSNKTRLCHV
+345 INTDKTRLCHS

-379 QVRLFLHIWEAKGLP
+379 QIRLFLHIWEAKGLP
-394 EAQRLFEKHY
+394 EAQRFFEKHY
-404 TPKTTRPN
+404 TPQTTRPN

-434 EDDGTYMKLYE
+434 ENDETYRKLTE
-445 HFLKLITSTEG
+445 RLEQLVGMSKAPSIGSMPTNSPVTNKMVTNSATLSDNEILEEFIALNALLK
-456 VENSTLDKKL
+456 
-466 VNSNTSS
+466 
-473 NLIGQD
+473 
-479 MDSLVQDLNVTLDS
+479 
-493 IISNYG
+493 

>member
-1 MRNGDDNRQ
+1 
-10 KEHKAIRNMSKKRT
+10 MSKKKANRK
-24 NSRADLKKV
+24 SELKKV
-33 LDRGH
+33 LDRNRL
-38 HKEKVMEEGDV
+38 KEEKVAVKVDMQMEAERTD
-49 LPNEEEIAYIDMAD
+49 AYIDD
-63 NEESA
+63 DDSVLFTNVQINPTGKPE
-68 PMHSSIEQSEN
+68 P
-79 TELEQKEKAGKQ
+79 EQKEGGAKQ
-91 ELHPLSDEEKKECLD
+91 DSHPLSEEEKKECLEE
-106 VIRERWPQIKTKV
+106 IRERWPHIKTKES
-119 GLLDVLNTALV
+119 LLSILNVALTF
-130 VLYGRDARK
+130 LYGKDARK
-139 LRLRTLNY
+139 LTLRMLNY

-152 HNKNRYITFQVP
+152 HNKNRYVTFQVP

-190 IFQTIYIPH
+190 IFQTIYTPH
-199 EAAMGFVPGRSVVT
+199 EAAMGFVPHRSVVI
-213 NAKVHVGQKYVY
+213 NARVHMGQKYVY

-241 FKRLLVAPFSMDKKV
+241 FKRLQVAPFCMDKKM
-256 ASLVADLCCYT
+256 ASIVTDLCCYT
-267 NANGQNVL
+267 NADGKNVL

-302 AYGMKYTRYADDI
+302 AYGMRYTRYADDI
-315 TFSCSSNIFAEDGKF
+315 TFSCSSNMFAEDGKF

-338 EQEEHFT
+338 ENEEHFK
-345 INSNKTRLCHV
+345 INTDKTRLCHS

-366 VNERPNVTRRYVK
+366 VNERTNVTRKYVK
-379 QVRLFLHIWEAKGLP
+379 QIRLFLHIWEAKGLP
-394 EAQRLFEKHY
+394 EAQRFFEKHY

-434 EDDGTYMKLYE
+434 EKDETYRKLYE
-445 HFLKLITSTEG
+445 RLMKIFTGDANESEPAASTPD
-456 VENSTLDKKL
+456 NNK
-466 VNSNTSS
+466 NNTSK
-473 NLIGQD
+473 QD
-479 MDSLVQDLNVTLDS
+479 TNTLVDDLNASLDA
-493 IISNYG
+493 IINSHG

>member
-1 MRNGDDNRQ
+1 
-10 KEHKAIRNMSKKRT
+10 MSKKKT
-24 NSRADLKKV
+24 NSKSDLKKV
-33 LDRGH
+33 IDRNR
-38 HKEKVMEEGDV
+38 HKDEKVTAKFDMQMEADEKVAHIDFPDEGELLMGIQIEQNNNSEVDQEEDGTKQDTHS
-49 LPNEEEIAYIDMAD
+49 LSEEE
-63 NEESA
+63 
-68 PMHSSIEQSEN
+68 
-79 TELEQKEKAGKQ
+79 KE
-91 ELHPLSDEEKKECLD
+91 ECLD
-106 VIRERWPQIKTKV
+106 VIRECWPQIKAKES
-119 GLLDVLNTALV
+119 LLSILNVALKF
-130 VLYGRDARK
+130 LYGKDARK
-139 LRLRTLNY
+139 LTLRMLNY

-152 HNKNRYITFQVP
+152 HNKKRYVTFQVP

-190 IFQTIYIPH
+190 IFQTLYSPH

-231 FFPSITSGRL
+231 FFPSITSGRV
-241 FKRLLVAPFSMDKKV
+241 FKRLLVAPFSMNEKM

-267 NANGQNVL
+267 NADGKNVL

-315 TFSCSSNIFAEDGKF
+315 TFSCSSNMFAEDGKF

-338 EQEEHFT
+338 ENEEHFK
-345 INSNKTRLCHV
+345 INPDKTRLCHT

-366 VNERPNVTRRYVK
+366 VNERTNVTRRYVK
-379 QVRLFLHIWEAKGLP
+379 QIRLFLHLWEAKGLP
-394 EAQRLFEKHY
+394 EAQRFFEKHY

-412 VGIPHIENVI
+412 VSIPHIENVI
-422 AGKLLYL
+422 AGKQLYL
-429 KMVKG
+429 KMVVGK
-434 EDDGTYMKLYE
+434 
-445 HFLKLITSTEG
+445 
-456 VENSTLDKKL
+456 ENEMYKKL
-466 VNSNTSS
+466 NTR
-473 NLIGQD
+473 LEK
-479 MDSLVQDLNVTLDS
+479 LVGYDKIPENESHRQTNHENTKITFVPELSGDREILEEFLALNELLE
-493 IISNYG
+493 

>member
-1 MRNGDDNRQ
+1 
-10 KEHKAIRNMSKKRT
+10 MSKKKA
-24 NSRADLKKV
+24 NSKSDLKKV
-33 LDRGH
+33 LDRNR
-38 HKEKVMEEGDV
+38 KKEEKVAAKVDMQMEA
-49 LPNEEEIAYIDMAD
+49 EEEVAIIDFD
-63 NEESA
+63 DDSA
-68 PMHSSIEQSEN
+68 SSSEDVQIETTGNPE
-79 TELEQKEKAGKQ
+79 TEQKEDGVKQ
-91 ELHPLSDEEKKECLD
+91 VTHPLSEEGKKECLEE
-106 VIRERWPQIKTKV
+106 IRERWPHIKTKES
-119 GLLDVLNTALV
+119 LLSILNVALTF
-130 VLYGRDARK
+130 LYGNNARK
-139 LRLRTLNY
+139 LTLRMLNY

-152 HNKNRYITFQVP
+152 HNKKRYVTFQVP

-190 IFQTIYIPH
+190 IFQTIYTPH
-199 EAAMGFVPGRSVVT
+199 EAAMGFVPHRSVVT
-213 NAKVHVGQKYVY
+213 NARVHVGQKYVY

-241 FKRLLVAPFSMDKKV
+241 FKRLQVAPFSMDKKM
-256 ASLVADLCCYT
+256 ASIVTDLCCYT
-267 NANGQNVL
+267 NADGKNVL

-315 TFSCSSNIFAEDGKF
+315 TFSCSSNMFAEDGKF
-330 CKSLRNII
+330 CKSLHNII
-338 EQEEHFT
+338 EKEEHFT
-345 INSNKTRLCHV
+345 INPDKTRLCHV

-366 VNERPNVTRRYVK
+366 VNERTNVTRRYVK
-379 QVRLFLHIWEAKGLP
+379 QVRLFLHIWETKGLP
-394 EAQRLFEKHY
+394 EAQRLFERHY

-412 VGIPHIENVI
+412 VGISHVENVI

-445 HFLKLITSTEG
+445 HFLKLIASSEG
-456 VENSTLDKKL
+456 SEDSSLDKML

-473 NLIGQD
+473 NLIRQD
-479 MDSLVQDLNVTLDS
+479 IDFLVQDLNVTLDS
-493 IISNYG
+493 IISSYG

>member
-1 MRNGDDNRQ
+1 MTIVEKG
-10 KEHKAIRNMSKKRT
+10 HKNNYSMSKKKA
-24 NSRADLKKV
+24 NSKSDLKKV
-33 LDRGH
+33 LDRNRP
-38 HKEKVMEEGDV
+38 KEEKVAAKVDMQMEA
-49 LPNEEEIAYIDMAD
+49 EEEVAIIDFD
-63 NEESA
+63 DDSA
-68 PMHSSIEQSEN
+68 SSSEDVQIETTGN
-79 TELEQKEKAGKQ
+79 PKTEQKEDGVKQ
-91 ELHPLSDEEKKECLD
+91 VTHPLSEEEKKECLEE
-106 VIRERWPQIKTKV
+106 IRERWPRIKTKES
-119 GLLDVLNTALV
+119 LLSILNVALIF
-130 VLYGRDARK
+130 LYGKDARK
-139 LRLRTLNY
+139 LTLRMLNY

-152 HNKNRYITFQVP
+152 HNKKRYVTFQVP

-190 IFQTIYIPH
+190 IFQTIYTPH
-199 EAAMGFVPGRSVVT
+199 EAAMGFVPHRSVVT
-213 NAKVHVGQKYVY
+213 NARVHVGQKYVY

-241 FKRLLVAPFSMDKKV
+241 FKRLQVAPFSMDKKM
-256 ASLVADLCCYT
+256 ASLVTDLCCYT
-267 NANGQNVL
+267 NADGKNVL

-315 TFSCSSNIFAEDGKF
+315 TFSCSSNMFAEDGKF

-338 EQEEHFT
+338 EEEEHFK
-345 INSNKTRLCHV
+345 INTDKTRLCHS

-366 VNERPNVTRRYVK
+366 VNEQTNVTRKYVK
-379 QVRLFLHIWEAKGLP
+379 KIRLFLHIWEAKGLP
-394 EAQRLFEKHY
+394 EAQRFFEKHY

-434 EDDGTYMKLYE
+434 ENDETYRKLTARLE
-445 HFLKLITSTEG
+445 QFVGISNAPSISPMPTNNLVTNKKTTNA
-456 VENSTLDKKL
+456 VTL
-466 VNSNTSS
+466 SS
-473 NLIGQD
+473 NEILEEFIA
-479 MDSLVQDLNVTLDS
+479 LNALLE
-493 IISNYG
+493 

>member
-1 MRNGDDNRQ
+1 
-10 KEHKAIRNMSKKRT
+10 MSKKKANRK
-24 NSRADLKKV
+24 SELKKV
-33 LDRGH
+33 LDRNRL
-38 HKEKVMEEGDV
+38 KEEKVAVKIDMQMEAERTD
-49 LPNEEEIAYIDMAD
+49 AYIDD
-63 NEESA
+63 DDSVLFTNVQINPTDKPE
-68 PMHSSIEQSEN
+68 P
-79 TELEQKEKAGKQ
+79 EQKEGGAKQ
-91 ELHPLSDEEKKECLD
+91 DTHPLSEEEKKECLEE
-106 VIRERWPQIKTKV
+106 IRERWPHIKTKES
-119 GLLDVLNTALV
+119 LLSILNVALTF
-130 VLYGRDARK
+130 LYGKDARK
-139 LRLRTLNY
+139 LTLRMMNY

-152 HNKNRYITFQVP
+152 HNKNRYVTFQVP

-190 IFQTIYIPH
+190 IFQTIYTPH
-199 EAAMGFVPGRSVVT
+199 EAAMGFVPHRSVVT
-213 NAKVHVGQKYVY
+213 NARVHVGQKYVY

-241 FKRLLVAPFSMDKKV
+241 FKRLQVAPFCMDKKI
-256 ASLVADLCCYT
+256 ASIVTDLCCYT
-267 NANGQNVL
+267 NADGKNVL

-315 TFSCSSNIFAEDGKF
+315 TFSCSSNMFAEDGKF

-338 EQEEHFT
+338 ENEEHFK
-345 INSNKTRLCHV
+345 INTDKTRLCHS

-366 VNERPNVTRRYVK
+366 VNEQTNVTRKYVK
-379 QVRLFLHIWEAKGLP
+379 QIRLFLHIWEAKGLP

-434 EDDGTYMKLYE
+434 EKDDIYRKINARLDLLVGMGKAPSINPMPTNTPVTNTKE
-445 HFLKLITSTEG
+445 I
-456 VENSTLDKKL
+456 NSVTL
-466 VNSNTSS
+466 SS
-473 NLIGQD
+473 NEILEEFIA
-479 MDSLVQDLNVTLDS
+479 LNALLE
-493 IISNYG
+493 

>member
-1 MRNGDDNRQ
+1 MSNGNDNREKGNKKKQ
-10 KEHKAIRNMSKKRT
+10 SMSKKKT
-24 NSRADLKKV
+24 NSKSDLKKI
-33 LDRGH
+33 LDRNR
-38 HKEKVMEEGDV
+38 HKEEKGAAKVDVQMEA
-49 LPNEEEIAYIDMAD
+49 EEEVAFIDFDDD
-63 NEESA
+63 NT
-68 PMHSSIEQSEN
+68 SSSEDVQIEPTGN
-79 TELEQKEKAGKQ
+79 PKTEQKEDGAKQ
-91 ELHPLSDEEKKECLD
+91 DARSLSEEEKKECLEE
-106 VIRERWPQIKTKV
+106 IRVGWPQIKTKESLV
-119 GLLDVLNTALV
+119 FILNVALTF
-130 VLYGRDARK
+130 LYGKNARK
-139 LRLRTLNY
+139 LTLRMLNY

-152 HNKNRYITFQVP
+152 HNKKRYVTFQVP

-190 IFQTIYIPH
+190 IFQTIYTPH
-199 EAAMGFVPGRSVVT
+199 EAAMGFVPQRSVVT
-213 NAKVHVGQKYVY
+213 NARVHMGQKYVY

-241 FKRLLVAPFSMDKKV
+241 FKRLQVAPFNMDKKM
-256 ASLVADLCCYT
+256 ASIVTDLCCYT
-267 NANGQNVL
+267 NADGKNVL

-315 TFSCSSNIFAEDGKF
+315 TFSCSSNMFAEDGKF

-338 EQEEHFT
+338 EEEEHFK
-345 INSNKTRLCHV
+345 INTDKTRLCHS

-366 VNERPNVTRRYVK
+366 VNEQTNVTRRYVK
-379 QVRLFLHIWEAKGLP
+379 QIRLFLHIWEAKGLP
-394 EAQRLFEKHY
+394 EAQRFFEKHY

-429 KMVKG
+429 KMVIG
-434 EDDGTYMKLYE
+434 ENNKYKKLYTRLE
-445 HFLKLITSTEG
+445 KLLGINKG
-456 VENSTLDKKL
+456 VDVSATTQTDNENHVVPVGDVPLNEKEILEELMALSKL
-466 VNSNTSS
+466 
-473 NLIGQD
+473 LE
-479 MDSLVQDLNVTLDS
+479 
-493 IISNYG
+493 

>member
-1 MRNGDDNRQ
+1 MTIAKKDTRT
-10 KEHKAIRNMSKKRT
+10 HKSMSKKKA
-24 NSRADLKKV
+24 NSKSDLKKV
-33 LDRGH
+33 LDRNR
-38 HKEKVMEEGDV
+38 HKEEKVAAKVGMQMEA
-49 LPNEEEIAYIDMAD
+49 EEEVAIIDFD
-63 NEESA
+63 DDSA
-68 PMHSSIEQSEN
+68 SSSEDVQIETTGN
-79 TELEQKEKAGKQ
+79 PKTEQKEDGVKQ
-91 ELHPLSDEEKKECLD
+91 VTHPLSEEEKKECLEE
-106 VIRERWPQIKTKV
+106 IRERWPRIKTKES
-119 GLLDVLNTALV
+119 LLSILNIALIL
-130 VLYGRDARK
+130 LYGRDARK
-139 LRLRTLNY
+139 LTLRMLNY

-152 HNKNRYITFQVP
+152 HNKKRYITFQVP

-190 IFQTIYIPH
+190 IFQTIYTPH
-199 EAAMGFVPGRSVVT
+199 EAAMGFVPHRSVVT
-213 NAKVHVGQKYVY
+213 NARVHVGQKYVY

-241 FKRLLVAPFSMDKKV
+241 FKRLLVAPFSMDKKM
-256 ASLVADLCCYT
+256 ASIVTDLCCYT
-267 NANGQNVL
+267 NADGKNVL

-315 TFSCSSNIFAEDGKF
+315 TFSCSSNMFAEDGKF

-338 EQEEHFT
+338 ENEEHFK
-345 INSNKTRLCHV
+345 INTDKTRLCHS

-366 VNERPNVTRRYVK
+366 VNEQTNVTRKYVK
-379 QVRLFLHIWEAKGLP
+379 QIRLFLHIWEAKGLP

-429 KMVKG
+429 KMVIG
-434 EDDGTYMKLYE
+434 EDRDMYKRLASRLDILVGNTQE
-445 HFLKLITSTEG
+445 S
-456 VENSTLDKKL
+456 NSTDISPKDKGVLSVPEKGKL
-466 VNSNTSS
+466 PAEKEILIELNT
-473 NLIGQD
+473 LIE
-479 MDSLVQDLNVTLDS
+479 LLE
-493 IISNYG
+493 

>member
-1 MRNGDDNRQ
+1 
-10 KEHKAIRNMSKKRT
+10 MSKKKA
-24 NSRADLKKV
+24 NSKSDLKKV
-33 LDRGH
+33 LDRNRP
-38 HKEKVMEEGDV
+38 KEEKVAAKVDMQMEA
-49 LPNEEEIAYIDMAD
+49 EEEAAIIDFD
-63 NEESA
+63 DDDT
-68 PMHSSIEQSEN
+68 SSSKDVQIEPTGN
-79 TELEQKEKAGKQ
+79 PKTEQKEDGVKQ
-91 ELHPLSDEEKKECLD
+91 VAHPLSEEEKEECLEE
-106 VIRERWPQIKTKV
+106 IRERWPHIKAKES
-119 GLLDVLNTALV
+119 LLSILNVALTI
-130 VLYGRDARK
+130 LYGRDARK
-139 LRLRTLNY
+139 LTLRMLNY

-152 HNKNRYITFQVP
+152 HNKKRYVTFQVP

-176 PCAGLKMIQRALNL
+176 PCAGLKMIQRTLNL
-190 IFQTIYIPH
+190 IFQTIYTPH
-199 EAAMGFVPGRSVVT
+199 EAAMGFVPHRSVVT
-213 NAKVHVGQKYVY
+213 NSRVHVGQKYVY

-241 FKRLLVAPFSMDKKV
+241 FKRLQVAPFSMDKRV
-256 ASLVADLCCYT
+256 ASLVTDLCCYT
-267 NANGQNVL
+267 NADGKNVL

-315 TFSCSSNIFAEDGKF
+315 TFSCSSNMFAEDGKF

-338 EQEEHFT
+338 ENEEHFK
-345 INSNKTRLCHV
+345 INTDKTRLCHS

-366 VNERPNVTRRYVK
+366 VNEQTNVTRKYVK
-379 QVRLFLHIWEAKGLP
+379 QIRLFLHIWEAKGLP

-434 EDDGTYMKLYE
+434 EKDETYRKLKE
-445 HFLKLITSTEG
+445 RLLKLFTGNNNDESVPTNIATTNNNNHRS
-456 VENSTLDKKL
+456 K
-466 VNSNTSS
+466 
-473 NLIGQD
+473 QD
-479 MDSLVQDLNVTLDS
+479 TNSLVEDLNASLDA
-493 IISNYG
+493 IINSYG